1 MKKRI
6 RAGEKDWLLEQEQ
19 ENEGS
24 QQPDLQFQVRPVN
37 SQEPKMGNVSG
48 AAAVAAVA
56 AVADVTAFAATGG
69 VVAAAAGSAAEG
81 WPAAAALWPSP

>member
-56 AVADVTAFAATGG
+56 DVTAFAATGG